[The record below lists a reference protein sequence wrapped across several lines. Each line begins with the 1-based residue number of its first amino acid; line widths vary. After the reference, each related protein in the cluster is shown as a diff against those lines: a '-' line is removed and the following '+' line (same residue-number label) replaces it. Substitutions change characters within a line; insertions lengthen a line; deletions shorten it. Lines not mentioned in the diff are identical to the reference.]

1 MFIILLFYS
10 LGPRFLFGVRSC
22 SSDFFSWP
30 EAMRPMARSAASIEM
45 SVVLSLAADVDIHTA
60 SENIINL
67 EEAEVS
73 ISKDPSR

>member
-1 MFIILLFYS
+1 
-10 LGPRFLFGVRSC
+10 
-22 SSDFFSWP
+22 
-30 EAMRPMARSAASIEM
+30 MRAMARSVASIER

-73 ISKDPSR
+73 ISKDSSR